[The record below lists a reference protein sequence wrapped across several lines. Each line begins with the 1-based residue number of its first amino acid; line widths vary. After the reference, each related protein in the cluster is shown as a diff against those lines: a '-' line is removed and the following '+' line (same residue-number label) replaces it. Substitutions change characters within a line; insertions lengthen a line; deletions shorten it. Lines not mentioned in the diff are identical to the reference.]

1 MAVAA
6 AAATAGGGA
15 PLAAP
20 STNGRRAP
28 VARRPIDAS
37 RSTVSPLKKKNKPT
51 NHNRGR
57 SATKATNPV
66 VDLHA
71 ARWHNWKTSDSDRT
85 DTDVL
90 FGLPF

>member
-1 MAVAA
+1 VAVAA

-37 RSTVSPLKKKNKPT
+37 RSTVSPLKKKQT
-51 NHNRGR
+51 NQPQSR
-57 SATKATNPV
+57 
-66 VDLHA
+66 
-71 ARWHNWKTSDSDRT
+71 
-85 DTDVL
+85 
-90 FGLPF
+90 PFRNQSHESCG